1 MGSSAAVRVFIA
13 EPAMGATKASGRRR
27 RRGWG
32 APARR
37 RPPRPLVVGAA
48 KPVRLDLGGRSAHRQ
63 DPLCAGKI
71 RSARLALTD
80 ATPTQL

>member
-1 MGSSAAVRVFIA
+1 
-13 EPAMGATKASGRRR
+13 MGATKALVCRR

-37 RPPRPLVVGAA
+37 RPPRPLAVGAA
-48 KPVRLDLGGRSAHRQ
+48 EPARLDPGGRSAHRQ
-63 DPLCAGKI
+63 DPLCADKI
-71 RSARLALTD
+71 RSARLVLTD